1 MTMTDT
7 RTTAR
12 RAPEPIEQVRP
23 ARYIP
28 VAARRAVV
36 TEYRRFRANHA
47 PRQAMLHI
55 HTHYSLDVADRLASA
70 GEVYGATLDRYRAA
84 SVYLQRIDRQQLER
98 ARRRQAGEIARRQA
112 AAQAALR
119 CATGD
124 PA

>member
-47 PRQAMLHI
+47 PRQAMRHI

-70 GEVYGATLDRYRAA
+70 GEVYGAPSTGTGLRASTCSGSTA
-84 SVYLQRIDRQQLER
+84 SSSSGPADVRRAKSR
-98 ARRRQAGEIARRQA
+98 GARRSLRQH
-112 AAQAALR
+112 
-119 CATGD
+119 
-124 PA
+124 